1 MKKMKICIVN
11 KYTRVN
17 RAQSVAEYSVCLALV
32 LAALLG
38 MQLYAKRGL
47 QGRYKELVDHAVKQ
61 ASSAAE
67 LTTTSP
73 KQYEPYY
80 VKDQFTVRQSK
91 QVNET
96 VKTEGQVQRD
106 FLEDK
111 VAIEKGSKAIRDV
124 Q

>member
-1 MKKMKICIVN
+1 MRACIANKIAEMS
-11 KYTRVN
+11 

-32 LAALLG
+32 LAAVLG
-38 MQLYAKRGL
+38 MQLYVKRGL
-47 QGRYKELVDHAVKQ
+47 QGRYKELVDHAAKQ
-61 ASSAAE
+61 ASSVAQ
-67 LTTTSP
+67 LTTNP

-80 VKDQFTVRQSK
+80 VQDQFTVSQSK
-91 QVNET
+91 ITNEST
-96 VKTEGQVQRD
+96 NYEGQTTRD